1 MPLDRFTNQEE
12 ILNTD
17 GLVRGV
23 EWRKGEYEA
32 LALDNL
38 SVSLTDID
46 QLETELYVYTPQTGQ
61 YITGGITDKTNLRD
75 GKLYIDYAGAIADF
89 GIERGPFEVVVN
101 IHQPVIGDYDNPI
114 LLAKEV
120 SPDRREVLVT
130 LAPSVVDNIF
140 PEFLEEFDDA
150 FELDLALNFGENRV
164 YKIINFK
171 RWRDDS
177 QLAIRLYQP
186 LPEDIELN
194 SPSWIVEQLSD
205 SFVDNVDLSVDSP
218 EDEVI
223 ELRGPNFEIDASY
236 ATITETD
243 FKSWNEL
250 LDANL
255 STSQQ
260 IVDKVFSGSLAGV
273 ELGIDYSGFQNFVF
287 YSSATER
294 VDNFKYKLELIEF
307 YNDRINQ
314 LDQGSNTDDGA
325 LQGNIATA
333 RKRRD
338 AVIGGFDNFERYLY
352 NESTASLFTEHPN
365 YTNYSAEGGFIGA
378 KPYRIQPWPK
388 YLSEGKYVL
397 HTVDSTL
404 GTNWYNNV
412 RATAS
417 LYDNES
423 ETALVKTIPEHI
435 RLDTNNDQY
444 ELFVNMIG
452 QHFDILY
459 TYVDALTKTYKPQE
473 HPKLGRSKEILY
485 DVAESL
491 GWKLTNGNQA
501 SALWQYTLGVDSG
514 SGAYASTGSI
524 FSKSNEDITTEVWR
538 RIVNNLPYILKTR
551 GTGRSVKALMNAY
564 GIPQTLLSVREY
576 GGPKISGDV
585 PALIED
591 RFSYALQINSGSH
604 LKISQNAGAQFKTR
618 EIRFKPAVKQSMTLF
633 AFEENGAGDVCRV
646 GLIYTGSYSG
656 STSYGRMVIGDKDGN
671 VETSPFLPLYDGEFW
686 NLRMNTDAVPGTS
699 HEIKVQK
706 ASDYITG
713 KVIHSGSTE
722 VVLEGLGGHPDD
734 FIYIGGGLAA
744 SGDTYNDI
752 NALSDDTFLHYFS
765 GSVQEYREWL
775 ELIDDNTFNLH
786 TLNPT
791 SYVATTDPTASY
803 DKLFRHLPLG
813 TDLDAIDLSTNGTR
827 VLSKHPKSGSRSP
840 IVFQNYYEAT
850 THGFDTPENAERGN
864 FEPVEETYYIQGISL
879 GANNPRSQKIRLENN
894 ELIRRLSP
902 TNTAERSSFDFAPID
917 SNKLGL
923 FYSQADQINKD
934 IFNHVGDVELD
945 DYVGDPDDEYAFKYD
960 DLYHFSKEYWK
971 KFANKNDVNAFIRIF
986 SQFDFSL
993 FNQIRQLLPERID
1006 EAMGILVEP
1015 HALERAKE
1023 ILTKRP
1029 TVTNPQY
1036 SAFIPEPVKIVTGSL
1051 PMYEGAITS
1060 SANIITMESLYHT
1073 VSGSNGYSDVP
1084 GNYIARVGNASNS
1097 GSTDFSN
1104 RAIYPL
1110 DQLPGY
1116 TSSLADYSGDW
1127 LSIQG
1132 DVFIDNA
1139 QVDQTTAITSTA
1151 PKTVIFEFHDA
1162 LTQFETIRD
1171 VTVRMLHAAG
1181 AAGRLHAD
1189 YELQYNDN
1197 GRYRTFAAL
1206 RTPKRIRNVY
1216 NEGPTYNTPLTFKD
1230 IVFPIIDKPIRLKVT
1245 FTSNSASDTT
1255 VFVKFIELHHRIK
1268 RVNHEYLGRIVE
1280 GNRTSDI
1287 FDRVVNHFSGSESIL
1302 DKKLRNNDHWVSQSL
1317 GLYYSQ
1323 SLTPAS
1329 YRDDF
1334 FASVENPYYEGC
1346 KITGPGVN
1354 QPTTIAALG
1363 NKPVI
1368 EVYEANANQLIYT
1381 VTPEPVQGGSKLI
1394 VPPGNINVR

>member
-38 SVSLTDID
+38 SVSLTDVD
-46 QLETELYVYTPQTGQ
+46 RLETELYVYTPQTGQ

-130 LAPSVVDNIF
+130 LAPSVVDNIV

-218 EDEVI
+218 EDEVT
-223 ELRGPNFEIDASY
+223 ELRGPNFEIDANY

-307 YNDRINQ
+307 YNNRINQ

-352 NESTASLFTEHPN
+352 NESTASLFTEHPD
-365 YTNYSAEGGFIGA
+365 YTNYLAEGGFIGA

-388 YLSEGKYVL
+388 YLSDGKYVL
-397 HTVDSTL
+397 HTVESTL

-514 SGAYASTGSI
+514 SGAYAQTGSI

-551 GTGRSVKALMNAY
+551 GTDRSVKALMNAY

-576 GGPKISGDV
+576 GGPKVSGDA

-591 RFSYALQINSGSH
+591 RFSYALQINEDAHIIVPCGNSN
-604 LKISQNAGAQFKTR
+604 IRTR
-618 EIRFKPAVKQSMTLF
+618 EIRFKPAIKDDMALMSFYGGVTTDFHVAVL
-633 AFEENGAGDVCRV
+633 
-646 GLIYTGSYSG
+646 YTGSYSG
-656 STSYGRMVIGDKDGN
+656 SDSYGRIAVADGDASSTTD
-671 VETSPFLPLYDGEFW
+671 FLPLYDGQFW
-686 NLRMNTDAVPGTS
+686 NLRWTTDTS
-699 HEIKVQK
+699 NNNIVKVQA

-713 KVIHSGSTE
+713 KVIHSGSTGAIAE
-722 VVLEGLGGHPDD
+722 SIFAGGPGAE
-734 FIYIGGGLAA
+734 IYIGGRL
-744 SGDTYNDI
+744 DTLVDAQI
-752 NALSDDTFLHYFS
+752 NALSDTEITTFS
-765 GSVQEYREWL
+765 GSVQEYREWT
-775 ELIDDNTFNLH
+775 ETITDDTFNFH

-791 SYVATTDPTASY
+791 SYVASSDPTASY
-803 DKLFRHLPLG
+803 DKLHRHLPLG
-813 TDLDAIDLSTNGTR
+813 TDLDAIDLSTNGTK
-827 VLSKHPKSGSRSP
+827 VMSKHPASGSAAP
-840 IVFQNYYEAT
+840 VGGEAT
-850 THGFDTPENAERGN
+850 VNGFSTPENAERGN

-879 GANNPRSQKIRLENN
+879 GANNPRSEKIRLENN

-960 DLYHFSKEYWK
+960 DLHHFSKEYWK

-1036 SAFIPEPVKIVTGSL
+1036 SAFIPEPVKIITGSL

-1073 VSGSNGYSDVP
+1073 VSGSNGYGDMP
-1084 GNYIARVGNASNS
+1084 GNYIAQVGNASNS

-1127 LSIQG
+1127 AAIQG
-1132 DVFIDNA
+1132 DVFIDDESNDI
-1139 QVDQTTAITSTA
+1139 VLSITSTA
-1151 PKTVIFEFHDA
+1151 PKTVIFEFNDA
-1162 LTQFETIRD
+1162 LSQFETIRD
-1171 VTVRMLHAAG
+1171 VTVRMVHASSAL
-1181 AAGRLHAD
+1181 GRLHAD

-1197 GRYRTFAAL
+1197 GRYRTFASL
-1206 RTPKRIRNVY
+1206 RLPRRLRNSY
-1216 NEGPTYNTPLTFKD
+1216 LTGPDYNTPLTFKD

-1245 FTSNSASDTT
+1245 FTSNNASNTN
-1255 VFVKFIELHHRIK
+1255 VYVRFIELHHKIK

-1280 GNRTSDI
+1280 DNRTSDI